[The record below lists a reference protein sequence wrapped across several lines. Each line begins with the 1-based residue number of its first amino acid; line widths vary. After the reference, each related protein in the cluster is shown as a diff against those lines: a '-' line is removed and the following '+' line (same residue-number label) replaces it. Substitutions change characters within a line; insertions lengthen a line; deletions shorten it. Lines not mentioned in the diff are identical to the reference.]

1 MIGHYPNDSPIET
14 AAGQQTGDETPL
26 SRDEADGDRRS
37 AEQARC
43 YTFPMKQA
51 VASFPKLPPA
61 TRTIAIAV
69 LLWTAVS
76 ALGALQTYSDNLR
89 VGLDSH
95 YPALLV
101 TWFIEYAVP
110 LIVLSAG
117 LSLTLAR
124 WPSLIARPR
133 NVFLL
138 FVGLVLVFQPVQWT
152 YMAWLRGYL
161 HIASLEDARRL
172 LMKMLLVGWFSTTGA
187 FAAILAVHYWRQARE
202 RELAWQRSQT
212 DMLNLRL
219 ALEQQRMLALRAQFE
234 PHFLFNALNAI
245 SALVRDGDRTL
256 ALGGIGRLSDLLRYA
271 LSASGRNDV
280 TVAAE
285 LQFVRDYLD
294 LQRLRYGERLQVHID
309 GESRLLHEVACP
321 PLLLQPLI
329 ENALRHDLD
338 CREGPSDIRLRF
350 VPEGEALAIQVTNP
364 VSAYASPNPG
374 AGLGLANTRER
385 LKLMHPTASLSTSL
399 HEGRFVAEVR
409 LPLERD

>member
-1 MIGHYPNDSPIET
+1 MN
-14 AAGQQTGDETPL
+14 
-26 SRDEADGDRRS
+26 
-37 AEQARC
+37 
-43 YTFPMKQA
+43 QA
-51 VASFPKLPPA
+51 VAPSLKHPPA
-61 TRTIAIAV
+61 AGTIIVTV
-69 LLWTAVS
+69 LLWTAIS

-89 VGLDSH
+89 VGVDSH

-117 LSLTLAR
+117 LSIVLAR
-124 WPSLIARPR
+124 WPALIARPR
-133 NVFLL
+133 DVFFL

-161 HIASLEDARRL
+161 HVASLEDARQL
-172 LMKMLLVGWFSTTGA
+172 LMKMLLVGWFSTTGT
-187 FAAILAVHYWRQARE
+187 FAAILAIHYWRQARE

-245 SALVRDGDRTL
+245 SALVRDGDQAL

-271 LSASGRNDV
+271 LSASVRSAV

-294 LQRLRYGERLQVHID
+294 LQRLRYGDRLQVRID
-309 GESRLLHEVACP
+309 GDDMLLHDVECP

-338 CREGPSDIRLRF
+338 CRAGPSDIRMDF
-350 VPEGEALAIQVTNP
+350 VQDGEVLAIRVTNP
-364 VSAYASPNPG
+364 VSAHASPNPG

-399 HEGRFVAEVR
+399 QDGRFVAEVR